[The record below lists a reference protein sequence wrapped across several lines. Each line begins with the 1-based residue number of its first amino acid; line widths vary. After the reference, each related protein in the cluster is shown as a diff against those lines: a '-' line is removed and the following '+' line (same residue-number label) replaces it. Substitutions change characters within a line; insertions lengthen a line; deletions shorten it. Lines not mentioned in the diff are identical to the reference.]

1 MAIVLAGFISC
12 KNEEPAP
19 PPFLEIANTEISFG
33 AVAADMLLDV
43 KTNSTFTV
51 VSNHPEW
58 CTVAIPEGE
67 ATKLKISVTANPDE
81 ADRTATVIVAATG
94 TQLAPVEIKVT
105 QSLTARI
112 IIPEEYSTLT
122 FPGNIGGLR
131 NIPVQ
136 TTGNKPIT
144 ATSSEG
150 WCAVTVSGFMLN
162 VTVTAIT
169 PGSPA
174 RTAEITVAAEGI
186 ASRII
191 PVEQTAFAG
200 YVNIAD
206 ASHLSHHIKGETNT
220 SVYVTLSFNI
230 PFEVTSDATWC
241 TMTKFEAETR
251 HHLKIAASKNETGA
265 ARDAK
270 ITITGGAEP
279 IIINLTQDAAN
290 HQTGYPRFAVL
301 SDTHF
306 DNQEGGDESS
316 AIKVPRAVKNLTRK
330 GNLDAMFLVG
340 DITDH
345 GMASEYV
352 SLLGT
357 FTNTEIVPANLPVY
371 YLLGNHDQGGG
382 SAAGEYL
389 FLNNLHQPM
398 NQYLEIKGYPF
409 ILISQNGG
417 TVWDYN
423 HAAQR
428 FLSESLADATANYP
442 GKPIFVFV
450 HVPPR
455 NTCYGSSES
464 DGWGSPV
471 FPPLLA
477 PYPQVIVFAGHSH
490 FPLGDPRSIW
500 QGEYTS
506 VNDGSTNYS
515 EFEPGLLTGLG
526 NIHPK
531 DINPET
537 LAAYN
542 SYNKVTE
549 GVIVNVVDVGA
560 TVLMERWD
568 TRRDEEILPRW
579 TVRAPYDGSNFVDE
593 YKGRNGLPAPF
604 FEEGSADKIEVN
616 KVNNSVWVKFP
627 QAKDNEV
634 VHHYIVNIKDAENNS
649 VLKTVIMFSQF
660 YLNSEMPDSLLVEF
674 LGLPVDKQLIVEII
688 AVDSYYVNRSDAIEK
703 VFTN

>member
-1 MAIVLAGFISC
+1 MAFVLAGFVSC
-12 KNEEPAP
+12 KDEEPAP
-19 PPFLEIANTEISFG
+19 PPFLEIANTEVSFG
-33 AVAADMLLDV
+33 AATGEKLLDV
-43 KTNSTFTV
+43 KTNGTFTV

-58 CTVAIPEGE
+58 CVAAIPEGE
-67 ATKLKISVTANPDE
+67 ATKVRISVTANPDE
-81 ADRTATVIVAATG
+81 TDRTAIVTVSATG
-94 TQLAPVEIKVT
+94 TQLAPVEITVT

-112 IIPEEYSTLT
+112 TIPDEYSTLT

-144 ATSSEG
+144 ATSSDD

-162 VTVTAIT
+162 VTVKAIT

-186 ASRII
+186 ASLII

-206 ASHLSHHIKGETNT
+206 ETHLSHHIKGETNT

-230 PFEVTSDATWC
+230 PFEATSDVTWC
-241 TMTKFEAETR
+241 TTTKFETETR
-251 HHLKIAASKNETGA
+251 HHLKIAASKNETGV

-279 IIINLTQDAAN
+279 IIVTLTQDAAN

-306 DNQEGGDESS
+306 DNVEGGDESS
-316 AIKVPRAVKNLTRK
+316 AIKVPRAVKTLTSK
-330 GNLDAMFLVG
+330 GNLDAIFDVG

-345 GMASEYV
+345 GQENEYV

-357 FTNTEIVPANLPVY
+357 FTNPEIVPAGIPVY
-371 YLLGNHDQGGG
+371 YLLGNHDNQSG
-382 SAAGEYL
+382 ALAEPR
-389 FLNNLHQPM
+389 FLRNVKQPM

-409 ILISQNGG
+409 ILISQIGT

-423 HAAQR
+423 HASQR
-428 FLSESLADATANYP
+428 FLTESLVDATANYP

-471 FPPLLA
+471 FPPLLS
-477 PYPQVIVFAGHSH
+477 PFPQVIVFAGHSH

-537 LAAYN
+537 LVAYN

-549 GVIVNVVDVGA
+549 GVIVNVVDAGA

-568 TRRDEEILPRW
+568 TRRNEEILPRW
-579 TVRAPYDGSNFVDE
+579 TVRAPYDGSNFANE
-593 YKGRNGLPAPF
+593 YKGRNGLPAPV
-604 FEEGSADKIEVN
+604 FEEGSAGKIEVN

-634 VHHYIVNIKDAENNS
+634 VHHYVVNIKDAADNS
-649 VLKTVIMFSQF
+649 VLKTVTMFSQF
-660 YLNSEMPDSLLVEF
+660 YLNSEMPEFLLVEF
-674 LGLPVDKQLIVEII
+674 LGLPVDKQLIAEII
-688 AVDSYYVNRSDAIEK
+688 AVDSYYVNRSEAIFK